1 MKNLVK
7 SAFVALVVCVF
18 AIPASAESLMIAPV
32 NVQDTVVKK
41 DTVVKE
47 EAPMLLAQEKVTYT
61 KIEVAEV
68 PEKVAAAVT
77 AKYEGYT
84 TKEAAKG
91 SDNSYKLIIEKGD
104 STLTVYFNEAG
115 EFLKEEAPQKEAKHP
130 HRLTAPKNSDKIST
144 ASAVRLIGR
153 LPFYAERK
161 GGDYEESFFYL

>member
-68 PEKVAAAVT
+68 P

-115 EFLKEEAPQKEAKHP
+115 EFLKEEAPQKEG
-130 HRLTAPKNSDKIST
+130 TAL
-144 ASAVRLIGR
+144 V
-153 LPFYAERK
+153 
-161 GGDYEESFFYL
+161 

>member
-18 AIPASAESLMIAPV
+18 AIPASAESLVIAPV

-47 EAPMLLAQEKVTYT
+47 EAPMLLAQDKVTYT

-115 EFLKEEAPQKEAKHP
+115 EFLKEEAPQKE
-130 HRLTAPKNSDKIST
+130 ST
-144 ASAVRLIGR
+144 TLV
-153 LPFYAERK
+153 
-161 GGDYEESFFYL
+161 

>member
-115 EFLKEEAPQKEAKHP
+115 EFLKEEAPQKVGTAFVYSYP
-130 HRLTAPKNSDKIST
+130 NRLDKQRIVLKGST
-144 ASAVRLIGR
+144 SNFQDNFL
-153 LPFYAERK
+153 
-161 GGDYEESFFYL
+161 YEESFFYL

>member
-18 AIPASAESLMIAPV
+18 AIPASAV

-115 EFLKEEAPQKEAKHP
+115 EFLNE
-130 HRLTAPKNSDKIST
+130 
-144 ASAVRLIGR
+144 
-153 LPFYAERK
+153 
-161 GGDYEESFFYL
+161 

>member
-32 NVQDTVVKK
+32 NVQ

-115 EFLKEEAPQKEAKHP
+115 EFLKEEAPQKEG
-130 HRLTAPKNSDKIST
+130 TAL
-144 ASAVRLIGR
+144 V
-153 LPFYAERK
+153 
-161 GGDYEESFFYL
+161 

>member
-18 AIPASAESLMIAPV
+18 AIPASAESLVIAPV

-115 EFLKEEAPQKEAKHP
+115 EFLKEEAPQKESTTLVWSYP
-130 HRLTAPKNSDKIST
+130 NRLDKQRIVLK
-144 ASAVRLIGR
+144 VRGR
-153 LPFYAERK
+153 NFQDNFL
-161 GGDYEESFFYL
+161 YEESFFYL